1 MKAPSVSS
9 QPQQGFEDLRGY
21 LFSIAYRML
30 GTVADADDIVQDAW
44 LRWERNDRSGIENP
58 RGYLASIVTRLCLDR
73 LREVKRRREEYVGPW
88 LPEPLVYNAPAD
100 GGEMA
105 ESLSLAFLTLLER
118 LTPAE
123 RAVFLLRQVFG
134 YEYTEIAAIV
144 ETSEANCRQL
154 FSRAHKHV
162 QEGRPRYDA
171 SPEVHR
177 RLLDGFVG
185 AVSQGDLNGLLA
197 LLKEDIVLWSD
208 GGGKVAAAIRPLHG
222 AKNVGSFFISVAK
235 SGIADARVEHAM
247 INGSP
252 GLLLFSGDRLD
263 SVFTIEVVDGRIA
276 TFRIVRNPLKLKHL
290 VVR

>member
-44 LRWERNDRSGIENP
+44 VRWERNDRSGIENP

-88 LPEPLVYNAPAD
+88 LPEPLVSNPPPD

-134 YEYTEIAAIV
+134 YEYAEIAAIV
-144 ETSEANCRQL
+144 ETTEANCRQL
-154 FSRAHKHV
+154 FSRANKHV

-185 AVSQGDLNGLLA
+185 AVAQGDLNGLMA

-222 AKNVGSFFISVAK
+222 AKNVGSFFIGVAK
-235 SGIADARVEHAM
+235 RGIENARVEHTM

-252 GLLLFSGDRLD
+252 GLLLYEGDRLD
-263 SVFTIEVVDGRIA
+263 SVFTIEVVDGQIA
-276 TFRIVRNPLKLKHL
+276 TFHIVRNPLKLKHL
-290 VVR
+290 GVR